1 MRLFTQSYTLAL
13 PDHIIGLLA
22 TMSTCSE
29 KVVTALANTGRSFIF
44 ARCLGLLGSQP
55 SLIIR
60 SLISKL
66 VDNSDLGKVYAVLG
80 SLENVIPLAFS
91 PILTY
96 TYNNTL
102 DVYPG
107 TIYAISAFI
116 TGIAALCFLQVSII
130 IEKDQSRKFT
140 RRGSHKCVTNNF

>member
-1 MRLFTQSYTLAL
+1 M
-13 PDHIIGLLA
+13 
-22 TMSTCSE
+22 
-29 KVVTALANTGRSFIF
+29 
-44 ARCLGLLGSQP
+44 GLLGSQP

-107 TIYAISAFI
+107 TIYAISAVI

-130 IEKDQSRKFT
+130 IEKDQ
-140 RRGSHKCVTNNF
+140 VTTE